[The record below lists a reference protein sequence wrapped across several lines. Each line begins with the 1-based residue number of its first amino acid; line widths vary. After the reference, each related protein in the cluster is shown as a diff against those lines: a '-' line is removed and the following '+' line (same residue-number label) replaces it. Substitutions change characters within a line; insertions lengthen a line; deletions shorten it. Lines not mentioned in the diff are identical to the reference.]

1 MAVQRSVDK
10 VFLGLVITLAIVGVL
25 MFISASLGVLAK
37 NESKFYG
44 VLFNQIALG
53 VIGGVAVMIACIKMD
68 YKHWR
73 KWSFVIF
80 VVSIILTLLVFVP
93 GLGFKHGGAQRWL
106 SVGPISLQPAEF
118 LKIAFVIYFAAW
130 LSWVKHRKQDFKFS
144 ILPLVILL
152 GIIAAVLLKQPDTKS
167 FILIAVAGCAMLFA
181 SGISWKYLVGVVL
194 VGAIGLGALTMF
206 TPYLKD
212 RVRTFLDPSHDISG
226 SSYQLNQ
233 SMIALGSGGVFGRGY
248 GQSIQKFSYLPEPQ
262 GDSIFAVVGEEFGF
276 VGSTLL
282 ILLFVAFALRGLRIA
297 NRAPDLFSRLLA
309 TGIVILLI
317 AQSFLNIAS
326 IVGVFPLTGVPLVFI
341 SHGGTSLLLAL
352 AAVGI
357 VLNISKYQKKPVE
370 NE

>member
-1 MAVQRSVDK
+1 MVKRSVDK
-10 VFLGLVITLAIVGVL
+10 IFLGLVITLAIIGIL

-37 NESKFYG
+37 NEAKFYG

-53 VIGGVAVMIACIKMD
+53 VIGGVAVMVGCMRLD
-68 YKHWR
+68 YKIWR
-73 KWSFVIF
+73 KYSFIIF
-80 VVSIILTLLVFVP
+80 VTSIVLTLLVFVP

-106 SVGPISLQPAEF
+106 SLGPISLQPAEF
-118 LKIAFVIYFAAW
+118 LKIGFVIYFAAW
-130 LSWVKHRKQDFKFS
+130 LSWVKHRKQDFKFG

-152 GIIAAVLLKQPDTKS
+152 GIIAAVLFKQPDTKS
-167 FILIAVAGCAMLFA
+167 FILIVVAGCAMLFA
-181 SGISWKYLVGVVL
+181 SGVSWKYIAGLALV
-194 VGAIGLGALTMF
+194 AMIGLGSLAMF

-212 RVRTFLDPSHDISG
+212 RVKTFLDPSHDISG

-262 GDSIFAVVGEEFGF
+262 GDSIVAVVGEEFGF
-276 VGSTLL
+276 LGSTLL

-297 NRAPDLFSRLLA
+297 ARAPDLFSRLLV

-357 VLNISKYQKKPVE
+357 VLNISRYQKTPTE
-370 NE
+370 QE

>member
-1 MAVQRSVDK
+1 MVKRSVDK
-10 VFLGLVITLAIVGVL
+10 IFLGLVITLAIIGIL

-37 NESKFYG
+37 NEAKFYG

-53 VIGGVAVMIACIKMD
+53 VIGGVAVMVGCMRLD
-68 YKHWR
+68 YKIWR
-73 KWSFVIF
+73 KYSFIIF
-80 VVSIILTLLVFVP
+80 VTSIVLTLLVFVP

-106 SVGPISLQPAEF
+106 SLGPISLQPAEF
-118 LKIAFVIYFAAW
+118 LKIGFVIYFAAW
-130 LSWVKHRKQDFKFS
+130 LSWVKHRKQDFKFG

-152 GIIAAVLLKQPDTKS
+152 GIIAAVLFKQPDTKS
-167 FILIAVAGCAMLFA
+167 FILIVVAGCAMLFA
-181 SGISWKYLVGVVL
+181 SGVSWKYIAGLALV
-194 VGAIGLGALTMF
+194 AMIGLGSLAMF

-212 RVRTFLDPSHDISG
+212 RVKTFLDPSHDISG

-276 VGSTLL
+276 LGSTLL

-297 NRAPDLFSRLLA
+297 ARAPDLFSRLLV

-357 VLNISKYQKKPVE
+357 VLNISRYQKTPTE
-370 NE
+370 QE